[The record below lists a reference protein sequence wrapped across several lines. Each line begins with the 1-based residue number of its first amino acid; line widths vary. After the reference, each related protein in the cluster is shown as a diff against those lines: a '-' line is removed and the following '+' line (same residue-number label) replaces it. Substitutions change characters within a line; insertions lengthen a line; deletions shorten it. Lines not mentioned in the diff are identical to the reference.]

1 MSSDANPS
9 DSGAVASVEALTLG
23 DDAGGSSG
31 DARASGATAP
41 ADGADGSPP
50 AGAKAPPTPKPLT
63 EEQRAKILTQVEF
76 YFSDANLP
84 TDAFL
89 MKRVRA
95 DPEGWVPLGVICGFN
110 RMKQLLKKHPHTV
123 VADILAEKS
132 TLLIVDDARAK
143 LRRAQPLPDF
153 DLEDVQSRTVVAE
166 NFGADTPTIDG
177 VRERFAPAGEVL
189 MVRVRHPGMQT
200 PAGATSKSGLDL
212 VHVASGAVHALVEF
226 ATRDAAARSVEMLN
240 DDKDWRNG
248 LRVRLLVKNLGKKK
262 KQREQRE
269 AAAAAAAAGEGATE
283 GTEGGAAEGAEGGEE
298 AAGDG
303 AGEGASPAKSKKGKG
318 KYGRQKRD
326 YSQWASAAAFKE
338 NKTFLEG
345 PDAIVGGEG
354 EAAAGATA
362 AAGAGGEGDHPSTTT
377 TTTTTAA
384 KSAASAPA
392 PEFAAPRQ
400 PTMPDGTRGFGANG
414 SGRGKRV
421 PPPGIPLVP
430 RTPVD
435 AATETEE

>member
-9 DSGAVASVEALTLG
+9 DPDAVASVEALTLG

-31 DARASGATAP
+31 DAPERATAP
-41 ADGADGSPP
+41 ADGANGSTPE
-50 AGAKAPPTPKPLT
+50 GAKAPPTPKPLT

-110 RMKQLLKKHPHTV
+110 RVKQLLKKHPHTV

-132 TLLIVDDARAK
+132 SLLIVDDARAK

-166 NFGADTPTIDG
+166 NFGADAPTIDG

-200 PAGATSKSGLDL
+200 PAGATAKSGLDL

-269 AAAAAAAAGEGATE
+269 AAAAAAAAAGEGAV
-283 GTEGGAAEGAEGGEE
+283 EGAEGSAVEGAGGGE
-298 AAGDG
+298 AVAGEG
-303 AGEGASPAKSKKGKG
+303 AGGEGASPAKPKRGKG

-338 NKTFLEG
+338 NKTFMEG

-354 EAAAGATA
+354 AA
-362 AAGAGGEGDHPSTTT
+362 AGGEGEDGS
-377 TTTTTAA
+377 TTTTAA
-384 KSAASAPA
+384 KSTESP
-392 PEFAAPRQ
+392 AAPRQ

-414 SGRGKRV
+414 LGRGKRV

-430 RTPVD
+430 RAPVD
-435 AATETEE
+435 AAKETEE

>member
-1 MSSDANPS
+1 MP
-9 DSGAVASVEALTLG
+9 AS
-23 DDAGGSSG
+23 
-31 DARASGATAP
+31 RATAP
-41 ADGADGSPP
+41 ADGANGSTPE
-50 AGAKAPPTPKPLT
+50 GAKAPPTPKPLT

-166 NFGADTPTIDG
+166 NFGADAPTIDG

-200 PAGATSKSGLDL
+200 PAGTTAKSGLDL

-269 AAAAAAAAGEGATE
+269 AAAAAAAAAEGAVE
-283 GTEGGAAEGAEGGEE
+283 GAEGGAAEGAGGGEE

-303 AGEGASPAKSKKGKG
+303 AGEGAGEGASPAKPKKGKG

-354 EAAAGATA
+354 EAAAG
-362 AAGAGGEGDHPSTTT
+362 GEGEDGL
-377 TTTTTAA
+377 TTTTAA
-384 KSAASAPA
+384 KSTESPAAS
-392 PEFAAPRQ
+392 RQ

-414 SGRGKRV
+414 LGRGKRV

-430 RTPVD
+430 RAPVD
-435 AATETEE
+435 AAKETEE

>member
-9 DSGAVASVEALTLG
+9 DTDAVASVEALTLG
-23 DDAGGSSG
+23 DNAGGSSG
-31 DARASGATAP
+31 DAPERATAP
-41 ADGADGSPP
+41 ADGANGSTPE
-50 AGAKAPPTPKPLT
+50 GAKAPPTPKPLT

-177 VRERFAPAGEVL
+177 VRERFSPAGEVL

-200 PAGATSKSGLDL
+200 PAGTTAKSGLDL

-226 ATRDAAARSVEMLN
+226 ATREDAARSVEMLN

-269 AAAAAAAAGEGATE
+269 AAAAAAGEGAVEGAEGSAVEGAGGGEEVAGEGA
-283 GTEGGAAEGAEGGEE
+283 G
-298 AAGDG
+298 
-303 AGEGASPAKSKKGKG
+303 GEGASPAKPKKGKG

-338 NKTFLEG
+338 NKTFMEG

-354 EAAAGATA
+354 AA
-362 AAGAGGEGDHPSTTT
+362 AGGEGEDGL
-377 TTTTTAA
+377 TTTTAA
-384 KSAASAPA
+384 KSTESPAAS
-392 PEFAAPRQ
+392 RQ

-414 SGRGKRV
+414 LGRGKRV

-430 RTPVD
+430 RAPVD
-435 AATETEE
+435 AAKETEE

>member
-50 AGAKAPPTPKPLT
+50 EGAKAPPTPKPLT

-123 VADILAEKS
+123 VADILAENS

-200 PAGATSKSGLDL
+200 PAGATAKSGLDL

-226 ATRDAAARSVEMLN
+226 ATRDDAARSVEMLN

-269 AAAAAAAAGEGATE
+269 AAAAAAAAGEGGAA
-283 GTEGGAAEGAEGGEE
+283 GADGGAAEGAEGGEE
-298 AAGDG
+298 AAGEG
-303 AGEGASPAKSKKGKG
+303 AGEGVSPAKSKKGKG

-362 AAGAGGEGDHPSTTT
+362 AAGGEGDHSS
-377 TTTTTAA
+377 TTTAA
-384 KSAASAPA
+384 AKSPASATA
-392 PEFAAPRQ
+392 PESAAPRQ

-414 SGRGKRV
+414 LGRGKRV

-430 RTPVD
+430 RTPAD

>member
-41 ADGADGSPP
+41 ADGVDGSPP
-50 AGAKAPPTPKPLT
+50 EGAKAPPTPKPLT

-166 NFGADTPTIDG
+166 NFGADAPTIDG

-200 PAGATSKSGLDL
+200 PAGATAKSGLDL

-269 AAAAAAAAGEGATE
+269 AAAVGEVAAADA
-283 GTEGGAAEGAEGGEE
+283 EGGAAEGAEGGEE

-362 AAGAGGEGDHPSTTT
+362 AAGSGGEGDHPSTTT
-377 TTTTTAA
+377 TAA
-384 KSAASAPA
+384 KSAAAAAS
-392 PEFAAPRQ
+392 PESAAPRQ

-414 SGRGKRV
+414 LGRGKRV

-435 AATETEE
+435 AAKETEE